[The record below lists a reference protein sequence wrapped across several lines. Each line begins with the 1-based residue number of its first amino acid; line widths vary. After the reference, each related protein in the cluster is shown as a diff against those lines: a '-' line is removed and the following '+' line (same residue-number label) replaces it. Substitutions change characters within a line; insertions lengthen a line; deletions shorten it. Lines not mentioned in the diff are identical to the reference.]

1 MRTDFVANVSHELRT
16 PLAMLQ
22 GYSEALLDDIAD
34 SVEER
39 KELAK
44 VILDE
49 SQRMGR
55 LVNNLLDLAKMESG
69 TFGMKFGVVEVEPFI
84 QRVVRKFATMSKEK
98 GVVLQAELSQ
108 ASQTVLHSADEDRL
122 EQVFTNLIDNAF
134 RHTEAG
140 KQIVLAV
147 SVEEEHLV
155 VAIVDQGE
163 GIPAEDLPF
172 VFDRFYK
179 ADKARTRGNSVGTGL
194 GLAIVKNIVEA
205 HRGMIEVSSE
215 QGKGTTFRFKIP
227 M

>member
-1 MRTDFVANVSHELRT
+1 
-16 PLAMLQ
+16 
-22 GYSEALLDDIAD
+22 
-34 SVEER
+34 
-39 KELAK
+39 
-44 VILDE
+44 
-49 SQRMGR
+49 MGR

-98 GVVLQAELSQ
+98 GVALQADLSH
-108 ASQTVLHSADEDRL
+108 ASHTVLRSADEDRL

-147 SVEEEHLV
+147 SEEDEQLV
-155 VAIVDQGE
+155 VAIEDQGE
-163 GIPAEDLPF
+163 GIPVEDLPF

-205 HRGMIEVSSE
+205 HRGSIEVSSE

-227 M
+227 V